1 MTETHEAALV
11 TLLAGWSALVAL
23 VSDRV
28 TWDSEEID
36 LEFPAVTLRLLAATM
51 PARELQSRGGMRRCL
66 VEIAAHAATS
76 TQCSQVL
83 DSAVDALTPYESGPF
98 EVSSAR
104 FGVIH
109 LDDITQTLPARER
122 AYRKAA
128 RYVVHIYE

>member
-1 MTETHEAALV
+1 MTESHESALV
-11 TLLAGWSALVAL
+11 TLLAGWSSLVA
-23 VSDRV
+23 VVADRI

-36 LEFPAVTLRLLAATM
+36 IAFPAITLRMLAATI
-51 PARELQSRGGMRRCL
+51 PARDLKARGGMRRCL
-66 VEIAAHAATS
+66 VELAAHAETS

-83 DSAVDALTPYESGPF
+83 DLAVDALTPYESGPF
-98 EVSSAR
+98 EVGSAR